1 MIAGELPAAMHTS
14 RAPAFN
20 SHSLTLLLL
29 LLVPLPPCLKDILN
43 AISGNLR
50 LW

>member
-29 LLVPLPPCLKDILN
+29 LLPLPPCLKHIFN